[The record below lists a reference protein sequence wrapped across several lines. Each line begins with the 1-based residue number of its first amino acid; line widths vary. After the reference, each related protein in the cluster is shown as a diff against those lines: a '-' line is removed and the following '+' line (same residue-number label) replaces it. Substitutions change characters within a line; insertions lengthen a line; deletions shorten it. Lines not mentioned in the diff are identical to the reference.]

1 MSINYGNNTNGVTG
15 PCHATLTSHITVT
28 CHVTVTCPVNRHRL
42 AQVNSLPLG
51 YLTQCISQSNG
62 KYSEGSVSL
71 IALISFLHGHY
82 VACLAMGYSCS
93 FDINLTCY
101 FSSVMRNVTALE
113 RVFSVVY
120 SAICFA
126 GALGLMCQHG
136 GQGVNIFLCDIAL
149 SGSMIE
155 AAGSLIDVC
164 SCNSMLF
171 YSGLWLQMRC
181 AYWPWTLEYVLPFHG
196 H

>member
-1 MSINYGNNTNGVTG
+1 MLHVMEESSLWE
-15 PCHATLTSHITVT
+15 TLY
-28 CHVTVTCPVNRHRL
+28 CHRL
-42 AQVNSLPLG
+42 AQVNSLSLS
-51 YLTQCISQSNG
+51 YVTQCISQGNAQ
-62 KYSEGSVSL
+62 YCEGSVSL
-71 IALISFLHGHY
+71 IALISFLYEHY

-93 FDINLTCY
+93 FDINLTCN

-113 RVFSVVY
+113 RMFSVVF

-126 GALGLMCQHG
+126 CALGLMCQHG
-136 GQGVNIFLCDIAL
+136 GQGVNIFLCDIAV
-149 SGSMIE
+149 SGSMIG
-155 AAGSLIDVC
+155 ATGSLINIC

-171 YSGLWLQMRC
+171 NSGLWLQMRC